1 MDTIDLTLVD
11 EYEEAEV
18 PPSVSRR
25 RGWTRSPFLAFG
37 LVVVLAGTLSGVIP
51 FRDILARNRQV
62 EITQEQLDAVRAENQ
77 LLEQQIAA
85 LGSTAGVERL
95 AREQFGLVYDG
106 EVSYVVETITVE
118 PAAVAPPLSMD
129 ESAPWYAKVWNYLTG
144 RDLVPDE
151 QS

>member
-1 MDTIDLTLVD
+1 VDTIDLTLVEEYVD
-11 EYEEAEV
+11 EEPA
-18 PPSVSRR
+18 PPVRRR

-62 EITQEQLDAVRAENQ
+62 EITQEQLDAVRAENA
-77 LLEQQIAA
+77 LLEEQINAVQ
-85 LGSTAGVERL
+85 STAGVERL
-95 AREQFGLVYDG
+95 AREQFGLVYEG
-106 EVSYVVETITVE
+106 EVSYVVETTTVE
-118 PAAVAPPLSMD
+118 PTPADAPLSLVD
-129 ESAPWYAKVWNYLTG
+129 PSPWYAKIWNYLTG

>member
-1 MDTIDLTLVD
+1 MDPI
-11 EYEEAEV
+11 AV
-18 PPSVSRR
+18 PCFRSCRCPRR
-25 RGWTRSPFLAFG
+25 DTVGGNP
-37 LVVVLAGTLSGVIP
+37 IP
-51 FRDILARNRQV
+51 RHPR
-62 EITQEQLDAVRAENQ
+62 AVRAENQ

-85 LGSTAGVERL
+85 LGSIAGVERL

>member
-11 EYEEAEV
+11 EYVEEDPAPAV
-18 PPSVSRR
+18 RRR

-62 EITQEQLDAVRAENQ
+62 ENSQEQLDAVRVENA
-77 LLEQQIAA
+77 LLEEQIAA

-95 AREQFGLVYDG
+95 AREQFGLVYEG
-106 EVSYVVETITVE
+106 EVSYVVETTTVE
-118 PAAVAPPLSMD
+118 PIPADTPLSPVD
-129 ESAPWYAKVWNYLTG
+129 PSPWYAKVWNYLTG

>member
-1 MDTIDLTLVD
+1 MDTIDLTLV
-11 EYEEAEV
+11 EEHVEEV
-18 PPSVSRR
+18 APPPVRRR

-62 EITQEQLDAVRAENQ
+62 EITQEQLDAVRAENA

-95 AREQFGLVYDG
+95 AREQFGLVYEG
-106 EVSYVVETITVE
+106 EVSYVVETTAVD
-118 PAAVAPPLSMD
+118 PAPVVPPLTVD
-129 ESAPWYAKVWNYLTG
+129 DFAPWYTKVWNYLTG

-151 QS
+151 QP